1 VISFTIHK
9 KLICNL
15 EEKMIKRLNRLYLYG
30 VFSIFITACSSDKT
44 EPVLPADIL
53 YKQAIEAYKKEDYE
67 LASEN
72 FKLLE
77 KEYPFSKFTK
87 DGLLKT
93 AFAQYETAEYED
105 AATTIKRYMDLYP
118 GASDTDYALYLLAMS
133 YYNQITDPRRDHE
146 ISLTAQKYLNEL
158 LSRYPNSEHSVDG
171 RIKLDF
177 VNNQIAAKEMIIGRF
192 YLNEHQYPAAI
203 NRFKYVIKNHETT
216 IHVKE
221 ALYRLVESYLILGL
235 NKPAYQTAA
244 LLGYN
249 YPESKWYHLAY
260 DLITKDNPDYIET
273 KPVSKEQATSWWEEI
288 IN

>member
-1 VISFTIHK
+1 
-9 KLICNL
+9 
-15 EEKMIKRLNRLYLYG
+15 MIKKIKYSCFYG
-30 VFSIFITACSSDKT
+30 LLMVTLVACSTDKAKDI
-44 EPVLPADIL
+44 PPADVL
-53 YKQAIEAYKKEDYE
+53 YKQALDAYNKQDYE
-67 LASEN
+67 GATEN

-93 AFAQYETAEYED
+93 AFGQYETAEYEE
-105 AATTIKRYMDLYP
+105 AATTVKRYMDLYP

-146 ISLTAQKYLNEL
+146 TALTAQKYLNEL
-158 LSRYPNSEHSVDG
+158 LNRYPNSPHSVDG

-192 YLNEHQYPAAI
+192 YLNEDQYPAAI
-203 NRFKYVIKNHETT
+203 NRFKYVVKYHDTT

-235 NKPAYQTAA
+235 TKPAYQAAA

-249 YPESKWYHLAY
+249 YPDSKWYHLAY
-260 DLITKDNPDYIET
+260 ELIIKNNPNYVEQ
-273 KPVSKEQATSWWEEI
+273 KPKSKAQATSWLNEI
-288 IN
+288 IDF